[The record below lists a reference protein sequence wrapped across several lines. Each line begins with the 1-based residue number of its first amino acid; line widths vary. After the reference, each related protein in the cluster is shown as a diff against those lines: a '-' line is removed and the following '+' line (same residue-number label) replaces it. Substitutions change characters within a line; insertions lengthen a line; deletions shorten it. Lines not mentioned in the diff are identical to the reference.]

1 MRSDA
6 PNPRAGRGTSVVP
19 RQAAHA
25 RVGGQVNVQPLSP
38 PPSTKGPKGKA
49 PMAAKSDKGKAP
61 VDVKDKA
68 KKLRKAELLKELEEL
83 MGGQDEGELSEAE
96 DKLKQVK
103 DAQEADQATR
113 EYMQRLAGMDLPAN
127 HPQAQLA
134 RQAKE
139 AHPSSSAVFSRKQ

>member
-1 MRSDA
+1 
-6 PNPRAGRGTSVVP
+6 
-19 RQAAHA
+19 
-25 RVGGQVNVQPLSP
+25 
-38 PPSTKGPKGKA
+38 
-49 PMAAKSDKGKAP
+49 MAAKSDKGKAP